1 MCYCVRCIR
10 IKCHYRFEAE
20 YVYPHIPKDIGHT
33 FTGLLVFYLLF
44 GWLALPRII
53 QHQSEKYIAEKT
65 GRNLVLDRPEFN
77 PVTLDLRIAN
87 LRLSERDGKLLF
99 SFRNLD
105 VDLSITSLFRRALVF
120 DLISFDEPESNVILR
135 RDNKLNWSLLLDTLN
150 GKDNTVKT
158 DSQGGLPRLFIRR
171 FVLSDGRL
179 DFSDENTGFSTRFE
193 PLALELTDISTL
205 PDDQGSYKIDAH
217 TPTGSHIVWQ
227 GLGALAPLEIKGAL
241 QVDGVDLVQLA
252 PYLKDV
258 LPIAPPAG
266 VVSLSTDYR
275 VAYEANRFGLTLDN
289 AKAKVSDLRVA
300 FTKKPGPSLAVDTI
314 EIGKTHFDLGSSM
327 LVLGTLTVK
336 GSEITEPGARTPVK
350 PVRIGE
356 LALDDLRINLAR
368 RDMKL
373 ARVAVSDGD
382 VKVVRYA
389 GGRLNVLDIL
399 QSVLPASPVKQKEP
413 RAAKIEPWHYRINKF
428 ELRGFSAGFRD
439 ETVTPAADLMV
450 KDISLDVDGISDN
463 LANPLPLAASLRSR
477 DGGSLTV
484 SGTIVP
490 SLPSANLRVKLAG
503 LSLKPAQ
510 PYLTSVANLKL
521 ADGQLNVEGRASF
534 GKRGGKFKG
543 GFALRNLRL
552 VESETNDTFL
562 AWKSM
567 ASRDLEVSPQSLN
580 ITELGIDGL
589 ESKLVIDKDK
599 SVNLTRILRKT
610 EVSPE
615 VPNNF
620 PQKELAV
627 KSKENAPAFLVNIDR
642 VKISNGAMNYA
653 DYSLVLPFGTS
664 IHDLKGAIVGIS
676 SRPGAEGQIELDGQ
690 VDDYGIARALGQINL
705 FNPTDDTDVK
715 VIFSNVEMVRLT
727 PYSSTFAGRKIVSG
741 KLSLDLEYKIKNRQL
756 EGTNQIVMD
765 KLTLGDRVESSTAM
779 NLPLDLAIAILED
792 SDNRI
797 DLGLPVS
804 GSLDDP
810 QFSYGSIIWKAFLNV
825 IGKIAT
831 APFRALGALFGGGEK
846 FESIV
851 FEYGKPDLSPP
862 EREKLVHL
870 ATALNKRPRLS
881 LTVHGV
887 YADADRVALQ
897 DLAVRRAVAKLSG
910 QHLESNEDPG
920 PLSTGSTKVQA
931 SLESLYAEKL
941 GSSDLAALKEGYRK
955 ANPGMLQEGV
965 GAKMMS
971 VLSGLFREKRT
982 LNDDEVKQL
991 KGTDFYA
998 ILFQR
1003 LRDRETVTDVQL
1015 QELARARG
1023 NNTLAALQ
1031 AAGLAPDRM
1040 QVAAPEKIEDKEHD
1054 VPLKLELGTT
1064 SKPAIPASR

>member
-1 MCYCVRCIR
+1 MSIR
-10 IKCHYRFEAE
+10 ISRKTLA
-20 YVYPHIPKDIGHT
+20 IT
-33 FTGLLVFYLLF
+33 FVGLLVFYLLF

-53 QHQSEKYIAEKT
+53 QYQSEKYIAEKT
-65 GRNLVLDRPEFN
+65 GRNLILDRPEFN

-87 LRLSERDGKLLF
+87 LKLSEQDGKPLF
-99 SFRNLD
+99 AFRNLD

-120 DLISFDEPESNVILR
+120 DLISFDGPESNVILR
-135 RDNKLNWSLLLDTLN
+135 RDNKLNWSLLLDALKGN
-150 GKDNTVKT
+150 DEKAKT
-158 DSQGGLPRLFIRR
+158 DSQEAMPRLYIRR

-179 DFSDENTGFSTRFE
+179 NFSDDNTGFSTRFA

-205 PDDQGSYKIDAH
+205 PDDQGNYKIDAH
-217 TPTGSHIVWQ
+217 TATGAHMLWQ
-227 GLGALAPLEIKGAL
+227 GRGALAPLEIKGAL
-241 QVDGVDLVQLA
+241 EVDGVDLVQLA
-252 PYLKDV
+252 PYLKDL

-266 VVSLSTDYR
+266 VLSLSTDYR
-275 VAYEANRFGLTLDN
+275 VAFEANRFGLTLDN
-289 AKAKVSDLRVA
+289 AKAKVSDLRVD
-300 FTKKPGPSLAVDTI
+300 FTKNPGPGLAIDSI
-314 EIGKTHFDLGSSM
+314 EIGKTHFDLNSST
-327 LVLGTLTVK
+327 LVLGTLAVK
-336 GSEITEPGARTPVK
+336 GSEITAPGARTPVK
-350 PVRIGE
+350 PVRVGE
-356 LALDDLRINLAR
+356 LVLDDLRMDLSK
-368 RDMKL
+368 RDLKL
-373 ARVAVSDGD
+373 ARVALSDGD
-382 VKVVRYA
+382 LKVVRYA
-389 GGRLNVLDIL
+389 SGRLNVLDIM
-399 QSVLPASPVKQKEP
+399 QTVLPASPAKQKG
-413 RAAKIEPWHYRINKF
+413 RSVDKVEPWHYRINKF
-428 ELRGFSAGFRD
+428 ELRGFSVGFRD
-439 ETVTPAADLMV
+439 ETVTPTADLMV

-463 LANPLPLAASLRSR
+463 LSNPLPLEASLRSR

-484 SGTIVP
+484 SGKIVP
-490 SLPSANLRVKLAG
+490 SLSSADLRIKLAG

-510 PYLTSVANLKL
+510 PYLTSVANLTL
-521 ADGQLNVEGRASF
+521 ADGQFNIEGRASF

-552 VESETNDTFL
+552 VEAETNDTFL

-567 ASRDLEVSPQSLN
+567 ASRELEASQNSLN
-580 ITELGIDGL
+580 ITELGVDGL
-589 ESKLVIDKDK
+589 ECKLVIDKDK

-615 VPNNF
+615 VPNNVR
-620 PQKELAV
+620 QKELPV

-664 IHDLKGAIVGIS
+664 IHDLKGSIVGIS

-690 VDDYGIARALGQINL
+690 VDDYGIARALGQIDL
-705 FNPTDDTDVK
+705 FNPTDRTDVK
-715 VIFSNVEMVRLT
+715 VIFSNVEMIRLT

-756 EGTNQIVMD
+756 EGANQIVMD

-851 FEYGKPDLSPP
+851 FEFGKPDLSPP

-870 ATALNKRPRLS
+870 ATALNKRPKLS

-897 DLAVRRAVAKLSG
+897 DLAVRRTVAKMAG
-910 QHLESNEDPG
+910 QHLESDEDPG
-920 PLSTGSTKVQA
+920 PLSTGSTKVQGA
-931 SLESLYAEKL
+931 LESLYSEKV
-941 GSSDLAALKEGYRK
+941 SSGELAALKEGYRK

-965 GAKMMS
+965 GGKMMS

-982 LNDDEVKQL
+982 LNEDEVTQL

-1003 LRDRETVTDVQL
+1003 LRDREAVTDVQL
-1015 QELARARG
+1015 QELARTRG

-1031 AAGLAPDRM
+1031 AAGLPPDRM
-1040 QVAAPEKIEDKEHD
+1040 QIAAPEKMEGKEHD

-1064 SKPAIPASR
+1064 SKPAIPASS